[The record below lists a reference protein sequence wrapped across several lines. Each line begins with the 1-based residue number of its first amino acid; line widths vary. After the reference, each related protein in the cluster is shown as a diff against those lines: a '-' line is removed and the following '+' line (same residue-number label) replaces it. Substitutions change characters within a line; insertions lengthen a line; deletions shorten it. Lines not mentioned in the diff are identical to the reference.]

1 MRKRTGC
8 APVPNRENSCQSRLG
23 WRRRRVTGH
32 SSRWGL
38 GCTLNW
44 ASVEARTHS
53 AAINLPT
60 SHRTCISISTVTG
73 TKHRKATTVRCKI
86 IGEEIVPAPPMSQT
100 SQNQP
105 LTQLFCNT
113 EYVRTKNRCTFAT
126 LTSTKTQT
134 HVKNVEKKTDSF

>member
-105 LTQLFCNT
+105 LAQLFLQ
-113 EYVRTKNRCTFAT
+113 YRVRTYEKQVHFCYSYEHKNPNAC
-126 LTSTKTQT
+126 
-134 HVKNVEKKTDSF
+134 